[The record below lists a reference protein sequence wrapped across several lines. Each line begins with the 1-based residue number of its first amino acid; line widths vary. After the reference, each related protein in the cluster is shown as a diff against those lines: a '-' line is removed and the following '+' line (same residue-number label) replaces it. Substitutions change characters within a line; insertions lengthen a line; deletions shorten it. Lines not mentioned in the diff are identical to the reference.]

1 MVQAVVLTQQAP
13 CPKSTVA
20 VAPREP
26 YVTHGPTEVV
36 VGLYVQGGALIPNC
50 PQQPRARDADTVTVR
65 ANGGGIV
72 ARETLGPAAKLFVL
86 RVAPENYTI
95 SAKIANGVR

>member
-1 MVQAVVLTQQAP
+1 MIQAVVLTRHTP

-26 YVTHGPTEVV
+26 SLTRGPTEVV

-50 PQQPRARDADTVTVR
+50 PQEPRGPDGGTVTVR
-65 ANGGGIV
+65 AQGGKVV
-72 ARETLGPAAKLFVL
+72 AREPLRAAGKIFFLPIAPGTSTLRAKL
-86 RVAPENYTI
+86 A
-95 SAKIANGVR
+95 